1 MKTSKKV
8 LSTFLA
14 LFMVV
19 TMFSGSAFAADSA
32 NQLTGFGSDIA
43 SIGITGADVS
53 SATLTTSASNNGND
67 NNMTYTYNVV
77 LSATTSAEAA
87 VTATF
92 AKAAGS
98 GCTISKVPRIS
109 NQPVPTIPVVRNNQS
124 LTFSSTLSSG
134 VGTATAYVFPAL
146 TTDFTRFD
154 TYVFNFT
161 TGAVKNP
168 VTSNGVTLRFG
179 DPAYANTAPEC
190 YMSLEADGA
199 AFNAQYEGPLAG
211 YYPDMLALYMTY
223 DGAINA
229 TASDTDKVCF
239 VTYDANGEATEVGSI
254 TGTGSTFATVK
265 IKAAGSIS
273 VNGITVNFS
282 APASPTTPAGSA
294 PSSVVSYLPIGQ
306 YASGQ
311 GWGSA
316 AGKFA
321 GKTSLES
328 TGVSLGALGGYIEF
342 KFDDG
347 ITDDPTNPYGV
358 DFVVYG
364 NAFNGNPEA
373 GAVQVSENGTTWYE
387 LAGSKYYDDNLTATG
402 AAQSNGKFA
411 AAYTG
416 TSRNADIT
424 YTLNSANIT
433 AALTG
438 EHGSITANPFTNAI
452 AWWPTVGEYADSV
465 IAAAHQDS
473 NVTVSRTANQLTFGG
488 VTAVQDSNTT
498 AEYAFGYADVTPN
511 GSPATYGDAV
521 NPYTPYTSG
530 KTGGDGFDLAWA
542 VDISTGLPVNVTGKV
557 FKYVRV
563 YSAVLD
569 NATFGETSTEV
580 CGIFTTA
587 NGQKNADGSEVPV
600 GRTDAPT
607 VNYGTSATA
616 MNIPVST
623 EDNSVADLQMTA
635 GKYYINAAGTA
646 ENLYV
651 NGAKVTSGEAYEFN
665 VESRKTTYLRIIAQ
679 NEMKEPFIKVIAIR
693 GR

>member
-14 LFMVV
+14 LFMVL

-109 NQPVPTIPVVRNNQS
+109 NQPVPTIPVVQNNQS

-223 DGAINA
+223 AGAINA

-239 VTYDANGEATEVGSI
+239 VTYDSNGEATEEGSI
-254 TGTGSTFATVK
+254 TGTGNTFATVK

-273 VNGITVNFS
+273 VNGVTVNFS

-358 DFVVYG
+358 DFVIYG

-424 YTLNSANIT
+424 YTLNSADIT

-488 VTAVQDSNTT
+488 VTAVQDSNAT

-542 VDISTGLPVNVTGKV
+542 VDISTGQPVNVTGKV

-587 NGQKNADGSEVPV
+587 NKASASV
-600 GRTDAPT
+600 GTTAAPT
-607 VNYGTSATA
+607 ITVGGDTYTLDSTRVQEIGVSEGTVAVTATA
-616 MNIPVST
+616 SGNTLFV
-623 EDNSVADLQMTA
+623 NS
-635 GKYYINAAGTA
+635 
-646 ENLYV
+646 
-651 NGAKVTSGEAYEFN
+651 TSGTNSSSVNFTMEEGDEQL
-665 VESRKTTYLRIIAQ
+665 VRIIAQ
-679 NEMKEPFIKVIAIR
+679 DGTTSNPYIGVIKLVGVIAE
-693 GR
+693 

>member
-14 LFMVV
+14 LFMVL

-98 GCTISKVPRIS
+98 GCTISTVPRIS

-273 VNGITVNFS
+273 VNGVTVNFS

-373 GAVQVSENGTTWYE
+373 GAVQVSEDGTTWYE
-387 LAGSKYYDDNLTATG
+387 LAGSKYYDGGFSFDGNKATG
-402 AAQSNGKFA
+402 GKYSNV
-411 AAYTG
+411 YTG
-416 TSRNADIT
+416 TLRDTTVNYTKGSDIQV
-424 YTLNSANIT
+424 TLGGNGPKTFTT
-433 AALTG
+433 AT
-438 EHGSITANPFTNAI
+438 
-452 AWWPTVGEYADSV
+452 AWWPAVDEYADSV
-465 IAAAHQDS
+465 IAAAHQDN

-587 NGQKNADGSEVPV
+587 NGGTGSGAATTDLVVKKGNKPVATSNMGYREV
-600 GRTDAPT
+600 DAGSYK
-607 VNYGTSATA
+607 VTS
-616 MNIPVST
+616 S
-623 EDNSVADLQMTA
+623 E
-635 GKYYINAAGTA
+635 
-646 ENLYV
+646 ENVYV
-651 NGAKVTSGEAYEFN
+651 NGVKVTADSGYTFTISAGGMY
-665 VESRKTTYLRIIAQ
+665 RIITQ
-679 NEMKEPFIKVIAIR
+679 NGTESPYVTLLKGK
-693 GR
+693 

>member
-98 GCTISKVPRIS
+98 GCTISTVPRIS

-239 VTYDANGEATEVGSI
+239 VTYDSNGEATEEGSI

-273 VNGITVNFS
+273 VNGVTVNFS

-387 LAGSKYYDDNLTATG
+387 LAGSKYYDGGFSFDGNKATG
-402 AAQSNGKFA
+402 GKYSNV
-411 AAYTG
+411 YTG
-416 TSRNADIT
+416 TLRDTTVNYTKGSDIQV
-424 YTLNSANIT
+424 TLGGNGPKTFTT
-433 AALTG
+433 AT
-438 EHGSITANPFTNAI
+438 
-452 AWWPTVGEYADSV
+452 AWWPTVDEYADSV
-465 IAAAHQDS
+465 IAAAHQDD

-587 NGQKNADGSEVPV
+587 NGGTGSGAATSTVRLMNTNEEPV
-600 GRTDAPT
+600 TLNQQAVT
-607 VNYGTSATA
+607 
-616 MNIPVST
+616 
-623 EDNSVADLQMTA
+623 SVAA
-635 GKYYINAAGTA
+635 GQYFLNSSAEYTYINGVLSSDAATEYGAEISIAAGQKIQIITQ
-646 ENLYV
+646 
-651 NGAKVTSGEAYEFN
+651 NGT
-665 VESRKTTYLRIIAQ
+665 ES
-679 NEMKEPFIKVIAIR
+679 PFITVLSAF
-693 GR
+693 

>member
-1 MKTSKKV
+1 
-8 LSTFLA
+8 
-14 LFMVV
+14 MVV

-239 VTYDANGEATEVGSI
+239 VTYDSNGEATEEGSI

-273 VNGITVNFS
+273 VNGVTVNFS

-387 LAGSKYYDDNLTATG
+387 LAGSKYYDGGFSFDGNKATG
-402 AAQSNGKFA
+402 GKYSNV
-411 AAYTG
+411 YTG
-416 TSRNADIT
+416 TLRDTTVNYTKGSDIQV
-424 YTLNSANIT
+424 TLGGNGPKTFTT
-433 AALTG
+433 AT
-438 EHGSITANPFTNAI
+438 
-452 AWWPTVGEYADSV
+452 AWWPTVDEYADSV

-542 VDISTGLPVNVTGKV
+542 VDISTGQPVNVTGKV

-587 NGQKNADGSEVPV
+587 NKASASV
-600 GRTDAPT
+600 GTTAAPT
-607 VNYGTSATA
+607 SITVNNNSITPTSTVGNVVVYDVGGLTESDTISVTTAGTSNT
-616 MNIPVST
+616 
-623 EDNSVADLQMTA
+623 
-635 GKYYINAAGTA
+635 YINSA
-646 ENLYV
+646 NS
-651 NGAKVTSGEAYEFN
+651 NSYE
-665 VESRKTTYLRIIAQ
+665 VSADDQMVRIIVQ
-679 NEMKEPFIKVIAIR
+679 SGSSEPYIAIMK
-693 GR
+693 

>member
-98 GCTISKVPRIS
+98 GCTISTVPRIS
-109 NQPVPTIPVVRNNQS
+109 NQPVPTIPVVQNNQS

-273 VNGITVNFS
+273 VNGVTVNFS

-387 LAGSKYYDDNLTATG
+387 LAGSKYYDGGFSFDGNKATG
-402 AAQSNGKFA
+402 GKYSNV
-411 AAYTG
+411 YTG
-416 TSRNADIT
+416 TLRDTTVNYTKGSDIQV
-424 YTLNSANIT
+424 TLGGNGPKTFTT
-433 AALTG
+433 AT
-438 EHGSITANPFTNAI
+438 
-452 AWWPTVGEYADSV
+452 AWWPTVDEYADSV

-587 NGQKNADGSEVPV
+587 NKASASV
-600 GRTDAPT
+600 GTTAAPT
-607 VNYGTSATA
+607 ITGGTTGSTSAIISTA
-616 MNIPVST
+616 DRGSQIITKGGSSYT
-623 EDNSVADLQMTA
+623 LTA
-635 GKYYINAAGTA
+635 TGNGNMFINGQRISSGDSISITPSKSGT
-646 ENLYV
+646 LV
-651 NGAKVTSGEAYEFN
+651 Q
-665 VESRKTTYLRIIAQ
+665 IIAQ
-679 NEMKEPFIKVIAIR
+679 DGNAAPYITWLSIKK
-693 GR
+693 

>member
-14 LFMVV
+14 LFMVL

-98 GCTISKVPRIS
+98 GCTISTVPRIS

-199 AFNAQYEGPLAG
+199 TFNAQYEGPLAG

-223 DGAINA
+223 NGAISA

-239 VTYDANGEATEVGSI
+239 VTYDANGEATEEGSI
-254 TGTGSTFATVK
+254 TGTGNTFATVK

-273 VNGITVNFS
+273 VNGVTVNFS

-358 DFVVYG
+358 DFVIYG

-387 LAGSKYYDDNLTATG
+387 LAGSKYYDGGFSFDGNKATG
-402 AAQSNGKFA
+402 GKYSNV
-411 AAYTG
+411 YTG
-416 TSRNADIT
+416 TLRDTTVNYTKGSDIQV
-424 YTLNSANIT
+424 TLGGNGPKTFTT
-433 AALTG
+433 AT
-438 EHGSITANPFTNAI
+438 
-452 AWWPTVGEYADSV
+452 AWWPTVDEYADSV

-488 VTAVQDSNTT
+488 VTAVQDSNAT

-542 VDISTGLPVNVTGKV
+542 VDISTGRPVNVTGKV

-587 NGQKNADGSEVPV
+587 NGGTGS
-600 GRTDAPT
+600 GAA
-607 VNYGTSATA
+607 TSAVSLMTE
-616 MNIPVST
+616 NEEPVT
-623 EDNSVADLQMTA
+623 LNQQDVTSVAA
-635 GKYYINAAGTA
+635 GQYFLKSSAEYTYINGVLSSDAATEYGAEISIAAGQKIQIITQ
-646 ENLYV
+646 
-651 NGAKVTSGEAYEFN
+651 NGT
-665 VESRKTTYLRIIAQ
+665 ES
-679 NEMKEPFIKVIAIR
+679 PFITVLSAF
-693 GR
+693 